1 MDNGQAYKWSIS
13 VKRIVVLSDLQI
25 PYQDDKAVSAVLEFV
40 RDYKPDELWCV
51 GDELDA
57 PEPSRWNK
65 GMIGEYANTLQDS
78 IDMTKEIMSAF
89 KKALGNKP
97 FIIQRSNHTDR
108 IDTYIRKYAP
118 AFMSLKSLEIEELL
132 GYSKFKI
139 NYLHKMHELL
149 PGWVMAHGDEGALN
163 RAPGATALN
172 LAKSLGKSV
181 VCGHTHRVGLQH
193 ETRGFYGNTQ
203 TLFGL
208 EVGHMMDIKQ
218 AHYLTSGNANWQQ
231 GIGILVESKGKVT
244 PHAVSIINGEIN
256 IP

>member
-1 MDNGQAYKWSIS
+1 
-13 VKRIVVLSDLQI
+13 VLETVLSLV
-25 PYQDDKAVSAVLEFV
+25 A
-40 RDYKPDELWCV
+40 DYKPDELWCV

-65 GMIGEYANTLQDS
+65 GMAGEYAETLQDS
-78 IDMTKEIMSAF
+78 IDLTNEIMSDF
-89 KKALGNKP
+89 RNALGKGKK

-108 IDTYIRKYAP
+108 IDTYMRKYAP
-118 AFMSLKSLEIEELL
+118 AFMSLKSLEIETLL
-132 GYSKFKI
+132 GYDKLGI
-139 NYLHKMHELL
+139 TYLHKMHELL

-172 LAKSLGKSV
+172 LAKSIGKSV

-193 ETRGFYGNTQ
+193 ETRGFYGKTH

-218 AHYLTSGNANWQQ
+218 ASYLTSGNANWHH
-231 GIGILVESKGKVT
+231 GVGLLVENKGKVT
-244 PHAVSIINGEIN
+244 PYAVPIINGDVTL
-256 IP
+256 PC

>member
-1 MDNGQAYKWSIS
+1 MA
-13 VKRIVVLSDLQI
+13 KRVVVLSDLQI
-25 PYQDDKAVSAVLEFV
+25 PYHDVRAVQAALDFV
-40 RDYKPDELWCV
+40 RYYKPDELWCV

-65 GMIGEYANTLQDS
+65 GMAGEYADTLQTG
-78 IDMTKEIMSAF
+78 IDKTHEIMAKF
-89 KKALGNKP
+89 RAALGKNKK
-97 FIIQRSNHTDR
+97 FYIQRSNHTDR
-108 IDTYIRKYAP
+108 IDTYMRKYAP
-118 AFMSLKSLEIEELL
+118 AFSSLKSLEIETLL
-132 GYSKFKI
+132 GYDKLGVT
-139 NYLHKMHELL
+139 YLHRMHELL

-163 RAPGATALN
+163 RSPGATALN

-193 ETRGFYGNTQ
+193 ETRGFYGNTH

>member
-1 MDNGQAYKWSIS
+1 MA
-13 VKRIVVLSDLQI
+13 KRVVVLSDLQI
-25 PYQDDKAVSAVLEFV
+25 PYHDKRSVQAAIDFV
-40 RDYKPDELWCV
+40 RYYKPDELWCV

-65 GMIGEYANTLQDS
+65 GMAGEYANTLQEG
-78 IDMTKEIMSAF
+78 IDKTNEIMSEF
-89 KKALGNKP
+89 RSALGRNKK
-97 FIIQRSNHTDR
+97 FYIQRSNHTDR
-108 IDTYIRKYAP
+108 IDTYMRKYAP
-118 AFMSLKSLEIEELL
+118 AFSSLKSLEIETLL
-132 GYSKFKI
+132 GYDKLGVT
-139 NYLHKMHELL
+139 YLHRMHELL

-193 ETRGFYGNTQ
+193 ETRGFYGNTH

-218 AHYLTSGNANWQQ
+218 ASYLTSGNANWQQ
-231 GIGILVESKGKVT
+231 GIGILVEENNKIT
-244 PHAVSIINGEIN
+244 PYAVPIINGVIN
-256 IP
+256 LP

>member
-1 MDNGQAYKWSIS
+1 VQAAI
-13 VKRIVVLSDLQI
+13 D
-25 PYQDDKAVSAVLEFV
+25 FV
-40 RDYKPDELWCV
+40 RYYKPDELWCV

-65 GMIGEYANTLQDS
+65 SMAGEYADTLQEG
-78 IDMTKEIMSAF
+78 IDKTNEIMSEF
-89 KKALGNKP
+89 RSALGRNKK
-97 FIIQRSNHTDR
+97 FYIQRSNHTDR
-108 IDTYIRKYAP
+108 IDTYMRKYAP
-118 AFMSLKSLEIEELL
+118 AFSSLKSLEIETLL
-132 GYSKFKI
+132 GYDKLGVT
-139 NYLHKMHELL
+139 YLHRMHELL

-193 ETRGFYGNTQ
+193 ETRGFYGNTH

-218 AHYLTSGNANWQQ
+218 ASYLTSGNANWQQ
-231 GIGILVESKGKVT
+231 GIGILVEENNKIT
-244 PHAVSIINGEIN
+244 PYAVPIINGVIN
-256 IP
+256 LP

>member
-1 MDNGQAYKWSIS
+1 MRY
-13 VKRIVVLSDLQI
+13 
-25 PYQDDKAVSAVLEFV
+25 
-40 RDYKPDELWCV
+40 YKPDELWCV

-65 GMIGEYANTLQDS
+65 GMAGEYADTLQEG
-78 IDMTKEIMSAF
+78 IDKTNEIMAAF
-89 KKALGNKP
+89 RAALGKSKK
-97 FIIQRSNHTDR
+97 FYIQRSNHTDR
-108 IDTYIRKYAP
+108 IDTYMRKYAP
-118 AFMSLKSLEIEELL
+118 AFSSLKSLEIETLL
-132 GYSKFKI
+132 GYDKLGVT
-139 NYLHKMHELL
+139 YLHRMHELL

-193 ETRGFYGNTQ
+193 ETRGFYGNTH

>member
-1 MDNGQAYKWSIS
+1 MA
-13 VKRIVVLSDLQI
+13 KRAVVLSDLQI
-25 PYQDDKAVSAVLEFV
+25 PYHDKQSVQTAIDFV
-40 RDYKPDELWCV
+40 KDYKPDELWCV

-65 GMIGEYANTLQDS
+65 GMAGEYSDTLQKG
-78 IDMTKEIMSAF
+78 IDKTNEIMAAF
-89 KKALGNKP
+89 RTALGKNKK
-97 FIIQRSNHTDR
+97 FYIQRSNHTDR
-108 IDTYIRKYAP
+108 IDTYMRKYAP
-118 AFMSLKSLEIEELL
+118 AFSSLKSLEIETLL
-132 GYSKFKI
+132 GYDKI
-139 NYLHKMHELL
+139 GITYLHRMHELL

-181 VCGHTHRVGLQH
+181 VCGHSHRLGLQH
-193 ETRGFYGNTQ
+193 ETRGFYGNTH

-231 GIGILVESKGKVT
+231 GIGILIESKGKVT
-244 PHAVSIINGEIN
+244 PHAVAIINGEIN

>member
-1 MDNGQAYKWSIS
+1 MQAAI
-13 VKRIVVLSDLQI
+13 D
-25 PYQDDKAVSAVLEFV
+25 FV
-40 RDYKPDELWCV
+40 RYYKPDELWCV

-65 GMIGEYANTLQDS
+65 SMAGEYADTLQEG
-78 IDMTKEIMSAF
+78 IDKTNEIMSEF
-89 KKALGNKP
+89 RSALGRNKK
-97 FIIQRSNHTDR
+97 FYIQRSNHTDR
-108 IDTYIRKYAP
+108 IDTYMRKYAP
-118 AFMSLKSLEIEELL
+118 AFSSLKSLEIETLL
-132 GYSKFKI
+132 GYDKLGVT
-139 NYLHKMHELL
+139 YLHRMHELL

-193 ETRGFYGNTQ
+193 ETRGFYGNTH

-218 AHYLTSGNANWQQ
+218 ASYLTSGNANWQQ
-231 GIGILVESKGKVT
+231 GIGILVEENNKIT
-244 PHAVSIINGEIN
+244 PYAVPIINGVIN
-256 IP
+256 LP

>member
-1 MDNGQAYKWSIS
+1 VQAAI
-13 VKRIVVLSDLQI
+13 D
-25 PYQDDKAVSAVLEFV
+25 FV
-40 RDYKPDELWCV
+40 RYYKPDELWCV

-65 GMIGEYANTLQDS
+65 GMAGEYANTLQEG
-78 IDMTKEIMSAF
+78 IDKTNEIMSEF
-89 KKALGNKP
+89 RSALGRNKK
-97 FIIQRSNHTDR
+97 FYIQRSNHTDR
-108 IDTYIRKYAP
+108 IDTYMRKYAP
-118 AFMSLKSLEIEELL
+118 AFSSLKSLEIETLL
-132 GYSKFKI
+132 GYDKLGVT
-139 NYLHKMHELL
+139 YLHRMHELL

-193 ETRGFYGNTQ
+193 ETRGFYGNTH

-218 AHYLTSGNANWQQ
+218 ASYLTSGNANWQQ
-231 GIGILVESKGKVT
+231 GIGILVEENNKIT
-244 PHAVSIINGEIN
+244 PYAVPIINGVIN
-256 IP
+256 LP

>member
-1 MDNGQAYKWSIS
+1 MAKT
-13 VKRIVVLSDLQI
+13 VVVLSDLQI
-25 PYQDDKAVSAVLEFV
+25 PYHDKRSVQAAIDFV
-40 RDYKPDELWCV
+40 RYYKPDELWCV

-65 GMIGEYANTLQDS
+65 GMAGEYADTLQEG
-78 IDMTKEIMSAF
+78 IDKTNEIMAAF
-89 KKALGNKP
+89 RAALGKSKK
-97 FIIQRSNHTDR
+97 FYIQRSNHTDR
-108 IDTYIRKYAP
+108 IDTYMRKYAP
-118 AFMSLKSLEIEELL
+118 AFSSLKSLEIETLL
-132 GYSKFKI
+132 GYDKLGVT
-139 NYLHKMHELL
+139 YLHRMHELL

>member
-1 MDNGQAYKWSIS
+1 VQAAI
-13 VKRIVVLSDLQI
+13 D
-25 PYQDDKAVSAVLEFV
+25 FV
-40 RDYKPDELWCV
+40 RYYKPDELWCV

-65 GMIGEYANTLQDS
+65 GMAGEYADTLQEG
-78 IDMTKEIMSAF
+78 IDKTNEIMSEF
-89 KKALGNKP
+89 RSALGRNKK
-97 FIIQRSNHTDR
+97 FYIQRSNHTDR
-108 IDTYIRKYAP
+108 IDTYMRKYAP
-118 AFMSLKSLEIEELL
+118 AFSSLKSLEIETLL
-132 GYSKFKI
+132 GYDKLGVT
-139 NYLHKMHELL
+139 YLHRMHELL

-193 ETRGFYGNTQ
+193 ETRGFYGNTH

-218 AHYLTSGNANWQQ
+218 ASYLTSGNANWQQ
-231 GIGILVESKGKVT
+231 GIGILVEENNKIT
-244 PHAVSIINGEIN
+244 PYAVPIINGVIN
-256 IP
+256 LP

>member
-1 MDNGQAYKWSIS
+1 MA
-13 VKRIVVLSDLQI
+13 KRVVVLSDLQI
-25 PYQDDKAVSAVLEFV
+25 PYHDKRSVQSAIDFV
-40 RDYKPDELWCV
+40 RYYKPDELWCV

-65 GMIGEYANTLQDS
+65 GMAGEYADTLQEG
-78 IDMTKEIMSAF
+78 IDKTNEIMAAF
-89 KKALGNKP
+89 RAALGKNKK
-97 FIIQRSNHTDR
+97 FYIQRSNHTDR
-108 IDTYIRKYAP
+108 IDTYMRKYAP
-118 AFMSLKSLEIEELL
+118 AFSSLKSLEIETLL
-132 GYSKFKI
+132 GYDKLGVT
-139 NYLHKMHELL
+139 YLHRMHELL

-163 RAPGATALN
+163 RSPGATALN

-193 ETRGFYGNTQ
+193 ETRGFYGNTH